1 MSAGEIKSFEDFWN
15 LFSNFFYEVI
25 DFLKK
30 AFPEIADKIGGIH
43 PVYPKK

>member
-1 MSAGEIKSFEDFWN
+1 MSQSEIKSFEDFWK

-30 AFPEIADKIGGIH
+30 TFPEIADKIGGIL
-43 PVYPKK
+43 PVYPEK